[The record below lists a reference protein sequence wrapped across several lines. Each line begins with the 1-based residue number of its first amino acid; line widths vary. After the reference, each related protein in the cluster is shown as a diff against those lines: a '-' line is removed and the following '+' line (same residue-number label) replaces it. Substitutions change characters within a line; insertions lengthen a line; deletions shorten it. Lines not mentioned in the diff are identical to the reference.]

1 VEPTELF
8 ALLADKP
15 IGRVCF
21 THLSRQHRENLEA
34 LKTQAAE
41 ALGKMKVTFLEDG
54 DLVEISD

>member
-1 VEPTELF
+1 VEPAELF

-15 IGRVCF
+15 IGHVCF

-41 ALGKMKVTFLEDG
+41 TLGGMEVTFLEDG
-54 DLVEISD
+54 ELVEC